1 MFALATKNGA
11 VSQGRNDC
19 GEIKLGYK
27 ADAVLL
33 NLDSVNNIPSYGFYT
48 TLAYSAKSS
57 DVLMTMVDGKILYKD
72 GEYKTIDIEKLK
84 FEAKDVINHY
94 FD

>member
-1 MFALATKNGA
+1 MFVLATRNGA
-11 VSQGRNDC
+11 IAQGRNDC
-19 GEIKLGYK
+19 GEIKVGYK
-27 ADAVLL
+27 ADVVLL
-33 NLDSVNNIPSYGFYT
+33 DIDAVNNIPSYGYYT
-48 TLAYSAKSS
+48 TVAYSAKSS
-57 DVLMTMVDGKILYKD
+57 NVLMTMVDGNVLYKN